1 MTALANELVDD
12 VELVSAI
19 WSGRLA
25 VRADDPYHFDHPLD
39 HIPGMALIGGLLELV
54 RRSGAADLD
63 IPNRRLSLSLTFPS
77 FCELDGPVVLQATR
91 IPTGEAGVDTSLSL
105 LAEQG
110 AEVVCEADLTLR
122 VSTERTTPSLWATL
136 LPSVWSYMLAARS
149 RGIGTVWT
157 TRHLSYA
164 AEVAELLDIPS
175 GVHQAALV
183 PTAYYR
189 GSTFRPAPRPPLESS
204 LHVDRW

>member
-110 AEVVCEADLTLR
+110 TEVVCEADLTLR
-122 VSTERTTPSLWATL
+122 VSTERTTPAVAANTPSLTADQELVHRLRRENVFVTGM
-136 LPSVWSYMLAARS
+136 SE
-149 RGIGTVWT
+149 RGE
-157 TRHLSYA
+157 RR
-164 AEVAELLDIPS
+164 VAGL
-175 GVHQAALV
+175 
-183 PTAYYR
+183 
-189 GSTFRPAPRPPLESS
+189 RPAPDGHALA
-204 LHVDRW
+204 